1 MEPKRPRK
9 TFRAGSVRA
18 SVWDNDRMLPNGEHA
33 IFPKVCV
40 ERRYKNEHGEWV
52 SSNHFSINELAKLQA
67 VIRAAFDY
75 LTLDDQESGP
85 APVLVAKQEVL
96 DPVSGSTENA
106 A

>member
-18 SVWDNDRMLPNGEHA
+18 SIWDNDRVLSNGEHT

-52 SSNHFSINELAKLQA
+52 SSNHFSVNELAKLQV

-75 LTLDDQESGP
+75 LTLVDQESSP
-85 APVLVAKQEVL
+85 ARVLVAKQEEL
-96 DPVSGSTENA
+96 DPVSGSTENEA
-106 A
+106 